1 MNDLKS
7 MTLEDV
13 MLELSDSILPYA
25 FIRRGFTSI
34 KIDVAGE
41 SLSA

>member
-13 MLELSDSILPYA
+13 MLALSGSTFPYA
-25 FIRRGFTSI
+25 FTCRGFTSI

-41 SLSA
+41 PIVA